1 MIDIIKNNFKKF
13 ILNLIYKKKLKNRPK
28 KKFNKFSNNSSTIA
42 VIIDSKINISPEN
55 FNFLTNT
62 FSTPEENIKFLWYQ
76 SSIFFYRVNHMRI
89 YKNDLSFKGDIN
101 KDFNLFFKNKY
112 DLLINIY
119 VTDNIFLKML
129 SLNVKHDFSIGF
141 TPIDLEL
148 NDIIFDFK
156 PENINVFKEEL
167 TKYLKIISK

>member
-1 MIDIIKNNFKKF
+1 
-13 ILNLIYKKKLKNRPK
+13 
-28 KKFNKFSNNSSTIA
+28 
-42 VIIDSKINISPEN
+42 
-55 FNFLTNT
+55 
-62 FSTPEENIKFLWYQ
+62 
-76 SSIFFYRVNHMRI
+76 MRI
-89 YKNDLSFKGDIN
+89 YKNDLSFTGDIN

-119 VTDNIFLKML
+119 MTDNIFLKML

-167 TKYLKIISK
+167 TKYLKILSK